1 MERPTVFRIAAIG
14 LGLLLIGSCAPRWV
28 LGPSAAA
35 VEVTVRDLRQTLVLN
50 GRVLAPRRVNLG
62 APLAGTVARRLVEE
76 GDRVKAGQ
84 ALVQLEDG
92 ETRAAQAQAQAR
104 LEQVREVA
112 SPAGEASL
120 AQAEATL
127 LQAEASHLR
136 TERLHR
142 EGVLPL
148 VQLEDVR
155 RALDVARAARDA
167 ARVQARS
174 VTRGAELRTAAA
186 ALAMAQARLDQM
198 VLRAPLDGVVLT
210 RSVEVGDAVSPGR
223 TLFTLVLDEPLQL
236 LVQPDEKHL
245 AQLRLGQAALASADA
260 FPGERFAAEVGYIAP
275 AVDLQRGTI
284 DVKLRVPKAPA
295 SLRADMTISVEI
307 DQGLRPKAIALPMA
321 AVRGLPDRPHVL
333 VRRQGRAVE
342 QPVQLGFRG
351 EKEIEI
357 LEGLRPGEQV
367 FLDPVKPGQ
376 RLRARL

>member
-1 MERPTVFRIAAIG
+1 MERRTILRASAAGI
-14 LGLLLIGSCAPRWV
+14 GLLLIGSCAPRW
-28 LGPSAAA
+28 LFGPSAAA
-35 VEVTVRDLRQTLVLN
+35 VEVSVRDLRQTLVLN
-50 GRVLAPRRVNLG
+50 GRVLAPRRVSLG
-62 APLAGTVARRLVEE
+62 AQQAGTVARRLVEE

-84 ALVQLEDG
+84 VLVQLEDA
-92 ETRAAQAQAQAR
+92 ETRAALAQAQAR
-104 LEQVREVA
+104 FEQVRDVA
-112 SPAGEASL
+112 SPAGEAAL
-120 AQAEATL
+120 VQAEATL
-127 LQAEASHLR
+127 LQVEATHIR

-142 EGVLPL
+142 EGVLAL
-148 VQLEDVR
+148 AQLEESR

-174 VTRGAELRTAAA
+174 ATRGADLRTAAA
-186 ALAMAQARLDQM
+186 TLAMAQARQEQM

-223 TLFTLVLDEPLQL
+223 TLLTLALDEPLQL

-245 AQLRLGQAALASADA
+245 AQLRIGQAALASADA
-260 FPGERFAAEVGYIAP
+260 FPGERFGAEVAYLAP
-275 AVDLQRGTI
+275 AVDLQRGTV

-295 SLRADMTISVEI
+295 FLRADMTISVEI
-307 DQGLRPKAIALPMA
+307 DQGERARAIALPIA

-333 VRRQGRAVE
+333 VRRGGRAVE
-342 QPVQLGFRG
+342 QPVRLGFRG
-351 EKEIEI
+351 EKEAEI